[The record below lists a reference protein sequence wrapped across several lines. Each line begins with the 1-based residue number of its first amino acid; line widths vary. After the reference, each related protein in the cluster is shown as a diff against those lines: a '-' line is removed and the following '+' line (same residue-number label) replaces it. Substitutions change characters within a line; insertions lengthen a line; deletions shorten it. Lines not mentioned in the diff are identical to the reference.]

1 MYVIL
6 FKNGSGFMKDFI
18 NNLKLSA
25 KYYKGNSFKIV
36 MLLFTTITIMGLRII
51 TPILSAKTI
60 VYLTDNKLKQVVFV
74 ALAIL
79 VIDLIW
85 DFFWYIQRQLYHL
98 IYRNVV
104 NKIQDE
110 LGQEILKISN
120 KSLDSNSSGLF
131 IQRLTGDVDRI
142 AVVFEQLLNE
152 SSQIISSIGI
162 IIAVFVAFWK
172 AGLFVL
178 FAVTVYTIISYLRV
192 TIINKENK
200 ELKKEHEKE
209 VGFIGELV
217 RGSRDIKMLN
227 SEQSFLAK
235 MHNIVFHYN
244 SEAYRVKTIN
254 RNYYL
259 YGMLTRDLLDKILVV
274 YLVYLLFT
282 KQISLAIALII
293 RNYQGRIG
301 NFTDSIANMLE
312 TYKDF
317 NLSCTRIFAIL
328 DSTDFEKEHF
338 GDKHLKNVV
347 GNFEFKKVCFGY
359 EDKHQVLKDLS
370 FKVNANSTVG
380 FVGKSGEGKSTIF
393 SLLCKMYDVDQGEI
407 LIDGININ
415 ELDKDSIR
423 GNITIISQNPYIF
436 NLSIKENLQL
446 VKKNLTNK
454 EMKEACKMACL
465 DKFIESLPDK
475 YDTIVGEGGVTLSGG
490 QRQRLA
496 IARAFVQKTE
506 IILFDEATS
515 ALDNETQHDIQ
526 KAIENLQ
533 KDYTILIIAHRLS
546 TIKNCD
552 NIFLID
558 GGKVKAS
565 GTHEQLLKKS
575 KAYRELYE
583 SEIEK

>member
-1 MYVIL
+1 
-6 FKNGSGFMKDFI
+6 MKEFL
-18 NNLKLSA
+18 NNIKISA
-25 KYYKGNSFKIV
+25 KYYKGNGFK
-36 MLLFTTITIMGLRII
+36 LLMIIFTTLVVMGLRIL
-51 TPILSAKTI
+51 TPILSAKVI
-60 VYLTDNKLKQVVFV
+60 VALTDTHLKQVVYI
-74 ALAIL
+74 ALVLL
-79 VIDLIW
+79 VIDIVW
-85 DFFWYIQRQLYHL
+85 DIFWYLQRQLYHQ

-104 NKIQDE
+104 NKVQDD
-110 LGQEILKISN
+110 LGTEILKISN
-120 KSLDSNSSGLF
+120 KSLDGNSSGLF

-142 AVVFEQLLNE
+142 AIIFEQLLNE
-152 SSQIISSIGI
+152 ISSILSSIGI
-162 IIAVFVAFWK
+162 LIAVFFVYWK
-172 AGLFVL
+172 AGIFVL
-178 FAVTVYTIISYLRV
+178 FAVAVYTIISYLRV

-200 ELKKEHEKE
+200 ALKKEHEKE

-217 RGSRDIKMLN
+217 RGSKDIKMLN
-227 SEQSFLAK
+227 SEKSFLSK
-235 MHNIVFHYN
+235 MHDIIKHYN
-244 SEAYRVKTIN
+244 DNSYRVKTIN

-259 YGMLTRDLLDKILVV
+259 FGFLMRDLLDRILII

-282 KQISLAIALII
+282 KDINLAMALII
-293 RNYQGRIG
+293 RNYQNRIG
-301 NFTDSIANMLE
+301 NFTDSIANLLE

-317 NLSCTRIFAIL
+317 NLSCTRIFSIL
-328 DSTDFEKEHF
+328 DSKEFEKEQF
-338 GDKHLKNVV
+338 GNKHLNKVD
-347 GNFEFKKVCFGY
+347 GNFEFKNVSFEY
-359 EDKHQVLKDLS
+359 EKKHPVLDNLS
-370 FKVNANSTVG
+370 FKVNANTTVG

-393 SLLCKMYDVDQGEI
+393 SLLCKMYDVDKGEI

-436 NLSIKENLQL
+436 NLSIKDNLKL

-454 EMKEACKMACL
+454 EMKEACRMACL

-533 KDYTILIIAHRLS
+533 KHYTILIIAHRLS

-565 GTHEQLLKKS
+565 GTHETLLKKS
-575 KAYRELYE
+575 KTYRELYE